1 MLLDDFSGPNKKNIN
16 KKYVVYLEGKPAIY
30 YANLR
35 EAEGD
40 IDDIKKLLPTLN
52 LEIRQ
57 EVYIQEDINNL
68 TPYIN
73 ESLDENLKQW
83 FKEKWVRFGPDGKIR
98 GDCAR
103 GDSSEGKP
111 KCLPQAKA
119 HALGKK
125 GRKYAASKK
134 RREDPNP
141 ERSGSAINVATKK
154 KTNEDQTSGI
164 VYATGPRTMGTNDVD
179 LIFKNLNTNKIVAWV
194 VGNNDDGG
202 VYEIRINHNGVKKGP
217 PNFVATGNPQD
228 DSDPHLIYKLGKP
241 GTGRMSAIGSVMQNG
256 FDKKNSTYYGQ
267 PLEFVGDDDWWSFLE
282 NIIGDITWE
291 DDAIDA
297 GYVDRLDNGDL
308 VFVKQN
314 LSKDS
319 LNELAPDPG
328 GGGGGGGD
336 EGDDGFELPL
346 DFKGQNIMVWPRNKK
361 HSMGDTATPFPRGE
375 RFTGKVYIMWDQPK
389 IEAIWYLDPKDREDR
404 EKEYKRVY
412 EPRGWEDYLDHKWY
426 DTTGVRYRLV
436 TDWKLI
442 PAKEPGGWPGIVD
455 AWGQDMKGEVMN
467 YPESFIT
474 EIIQKDGDG
483 RHFVE
488 PRQSVAEGQVN
499 EFAPGDGSGEGRWY
513 TDDQMIDIVGPDWA
527 PEDDTGHLTLG
538 QRLQDAQA
546 WLDDQGYSVVVEDV
560 QIDPE
565 GGYRWKIYGEFYN
578 PRFAKKDQGLA
589 EDSLNEFA
597 PTKSVGNFN
606 RGGGGTGR
614 GGDDDRNER
623 DDSDD
628 EGIINKILQ
637 ALERLQPDPFETY
650 GGEVEDVVVNLVSGG
665 RLDDY
670 IRAVGMGNI
679 PMKELIK
686 QGVIQTLKELKEL
699 YGDQGVAESQK
710 SKHNISEFG
719 EPPMIG
725 WFKVG
730 DIISG
735 KLRDGRSYTG
745 EIEEITVRPS
755 GKIKQLEMAK
765 VKILTLEGEEIDYRP
780 IVSVWTRDPDL
791 KKLSNRNQKGVAE
804 GFTDDINLVYA
815 MHPQPEESERVALG
829 ILDMDENEFIAA
841 WQKLPAEYQEEFN
854 FDLPLWNTDELKNYK
869 HITLKVMKFADYVKL
884 VEDYIRSQEMSQSA
898 VSALKKGVAEGQVNE
913 FAPDDTNDGIW
924 YNDNKIAKIVGQ
936 WWLADD
942 LLSNSS
948 NIYMYGDEAKESA
961 TQEAEEQLREKGF
974 YVNVLDV
981 RENTKKENLDWL
993 ISGPLVRVHIGEQ
1006 GITEATNRRKE
1017 ATLRIQKM
1025 LNDKFNANL
1034 DVDGILGP
1042 LTIASINKFMP
1053 NAKVKLADEPNRTT
1067 AVQGNKMKKENVN
1080 LESRYGDQY
1089 NVNKTTSVSLAK
1101 ELNDMVLELGE
1112 LIAASPK
1119 HPSLDRLKDKIVALN
1134 QELNDLGYDYDPQ
1147 AENFL
1152 TPITLD
1158 MRNLHE
1164 GICPQCKGS
1173 IVAES
1178 MINEKKDSCYYKVK
1192 SRYKV
1197 WPSAY
1202 ASGALVQCRKKG
1214 AKNWGKK
1221 NESKTVNENK
1231 IYFSIP
1237 KSLANETEL
1246 RESFNLR
1253 HDAKGWY
1260 LKEGQENFKKS
1271 YKNALKAFPVYKD
1284 TSEGF
1289 DMSKGTGSA
1298 PIKGDDFVLSP
1309 VGSIPK
1315 NKK

>member
-1221 NESKTVNENK
+1221 NESKTVNDNK

-1271 YKNALKAFPVYKD
+1271 YKDALKAFPLYKD
-1284 TSEGF
+1284 TSEGL

>member
-1 MLLDDFSGPNKKNIN
+1 MLLDDFSAPNKKNIN

-35 EAEGD
+35 EAKGD
-40 IDDIKKLLPTLN
+40 INDIKKLLPTLN

-57 EVYIQEDINNL
+57 EVCIKEDINNL

-73 ESLDENLKQW
+73 ESLDENLKKW

-154 KTNEDQTSGI
+154 KTNEDKTSGI
-164 VYATGPRTMGTNDVD
+164 VYATGPRTMGTNDVN

-202 VYEIRINHNGVKKGP
+202 VYEIRINQNGVKKGP

-228 DSDPHLIYKLGKP
+228 DSDQHLIYKLGKP

-319 LNELAPDPG
+319 LNELAPNPG

-336 EGDDGFELPL
+336 EGDDGFKLPL

-375 RFTGKVYIMWDQPK
+375 RFTGKVYIMWNQPK

-436 TDWKLI
+436 TDWKLK
-442 PAKEPGGWPGIVD
+442 PAKELGGWPGIVD

-488 PRQSVAEGQVN
+488 PRQSVAEDQLN

-513 TDDQMIDIVGPDWA
+513 TDDQMIDMVGPDWA
-527 PEDDTGHLTLG
+527 PEDDEGHLTLV

-546 WLDDQGYSVVVEDV
+546 WLDDKGYSVVVEDV
-560 QIDPE
+560 EIDPD

-637 ALERLQPDPFETY
+637 ALERLHPDPFETY

-699 YGDQGVAESQK
+699 YGDQGVAEGSEYTPPKLGTVKASIMNTTTPTVQIQVF
-710 SKHNISEFG
+710 KHNTLRGDSY
-719 EPPMIG
+719 
-725 WFKVG
+725 WVTKQVKTFKTMDQAKAYV
-730 DIISG
+730 DRIN
-735 KLRDGRSYTG
+735 
-745 EIEEITVRPS
+745 
-755 GKIKQLEMAK
+755 KQ
-765 VKILTLEGEEIDYRP
+765 
-780 IVSVWTRDPDL
+780 
-791 KKLSNRNQKGVAE
+791 GVAE

-924 YNDNKIAKIVGQ
+924 YNDNKIAKIVGR

-993 ISGPLVRVHIGEQ
+993 ISGPLVRVHIGKQ

-1119 HPSLDRLKDKIVALN
+1119 HPSINRLKDKIVALN

-1214 AKNWGKK
+1214 AKSWGKK
-1221 NESKTVNENK
+1221 NESKTVNDNK

-1237 KSLANETEL
+1237 KSLVNETEL

-1309 VGSIPK
+1309 VGSISK

>member
-637 ALERLQPDPFETY
+637 ALERLHPDPFETY

-924 YNDNKIAKIVGQ
+924 YNDNKIAKIVGR

-1221 NESKTVNENK
+1221 NESKTVNDNK

-1271 YKNALKAFPVYKD
+1271 YKDALKAFPLYKD
-1284 TSEGF
+1284 TSEGL

>member
-924 YNDNKIAKIVGQ
+924 YNDNKIAKIVGR

-1053 NAKVKLADEPNRTT
+1053 NAKIKLADEPNRTT

-1221 NESKTVNENK
+1221 NESKTVNDNK

-1271 YKNALKAFPVYKD
+1271 YKDALKAFPLYKD
-1284 TSEGF
+1284 TSEGL

>member
-1 MLLDDFSGPNKKNIN
+1 VAEAQVTQLPTQGADYSKYDTDHLKMLLRPGILHRNEARFKALIRKELQKREQQSQQGVADGSDKTFTVKYYSKKTGRN
-16 KKYVVYLEGKPAIY
+16 VT
-30 YANLR
+30 R
-35 EAEGD
+35 Q
-40 IDDIKKLLPTLN
+40 IK
-52 LEIRQ
+52 
-57 EVYIQEDINNL
+57 
-68 TPYIN
+68 
-73 ESLDENLKQW
+73 
-83 FKEKWVRFGPDGKIR
+83 
-98 GDCAR
+98 A
-103 GDSSEGKP
+103 SSESE
-111 KCLPQAKA
+111 L
-119 HALGKK
+119 
-125 GRKYAASKK
+125 
-134 RREDPNP
+134 
-141 ERSGSAINVATKK
+141 
-154 KTNEDQTSGI
+154 
-164 VYATGPRTMGTNDVD
+164 
-179 LIFKNLNTNKIVAWV
+179 W
-194 VGNNDDGG
+194 
-202 VYEIRINHNGVKKGP
+202 
-217 PNFVATGNPQD
+217 
-228 DSDPHLIYKLGKP
+228 
-241 GTGRMSAIGSVMQNG
+241 
-256 FDKKNSTYYGQ
+256 
-267 PLEFVGDDDWWSFLE
+267 
-282 NIIGDITWE
+282 
-291 DDAIDA
+291 
-297 GYVDRLDNGDL
+297 DRLR
-308 VFVKQN
+308 
-314 LSKDS
+314 
-319 LNELAPDPG
+319 A
-328 GGGGGGGD
+328 
-336 EGDDGFELPL
+336 
-346 DFKGQNIMVWPRNKK
+346 KGIDVV
-361 HSMGDTATPFPRGE
+361 S
-375 RFTGKVYIMWDQPK
+375 
-389 IEAIWYLDPKDREDR
+389 IEEQ
-404 EKEYKRVY
+404 
-412 EPRGWEDYLDHKWY
+412 G
-426 DTTGVRYRLV
+426 
-436 TDWKLI
+436 
-442 PAKEPGGWPGIVD
+442 
-455 AWGQDMKGEVMN
+455 
-467 YPESFIT
+467 
-474 EIIQKDGDG
+474 
-483 RHFVE
+483 
-488 PRQSVAEGQVN
+488 VAEGEVVPFRRSQQAKLTWQQLPKDVLQLAN
-499 EFAPGDGSGEGRWY
+499 DWYWASEDDFGLDAVMDPEGYGSGTKNDVRYFGALLQQRGWSIDFNDEHDKPGESNLILKNKLGQSVLLPIKDAQNFSGWAQDTDGDLREQDVGKGAEEDSEKIKGFHQSLGNAIRGRVSQMQANMAILKAQHPDTWLWEPGDIVYSTKTGRTY
-513 TDDQMIDIVGPDWA
+513 KIVGPWIDSHGTA
-527 PEDDTGHLTLG
+527 KYLY
-538 QRLQDAQA
+538 
-546 WLDDQGYSVVVEDV
+546 QGNDE
-560 QIDPE
+560 E
-565 GGYRWKIYGEFYN
+565 K
-578 PRFAKKDQGLA
+578 
-589 EDSLNEFA
+589 
-597 PTKSVGNFN
+597 
-606 RGGGGTGR
+606 GTFVA
-614 GGDDDRNER
+614 D
-623 DDSDD
+623 
-628 EGIINKILQ
+628 K
-637 ALERLQPDPFETY
+637 AH
-650 GGEVEDVVVNLVSGG
+650 
-665 RLDDY
+665 
-670 IRAVGMGNI
+670 
-679 PMKELIK
+679 K
-686 QGVIQTLKELKEL
+686 TLKKLSE
-699 YGDQGVAESQK
+699 DQGVAEGSEYTPPKLGTVKASIMNTTTPTVQIQVF
-710 SKHNISEFG
+710 KHNTLRGDSY
-719 EPPMIG
+719 
-725 WFKVG
+725 WVTKQVKTFKTMDQAKAYV
-730 DIISG
+730 DRIN
-735 KLRDGRSYTG
+735 
-745 EIEEITVRPS
+745 
-755 GKIKQLEMAK
+755 KQ
-765 VKILTLEGEEIDYRP
+765 
-780 IVSVWTRDPDL
+780 
-791 KKLSNRNQKGVAE
+791 GVAE

-924 YNDNKIAKIVGQ
+924 YNDNKIAKIVGR

-1164 GICPQCKGS
+1164 GICPKCKGS
-1173 IVAES
+1173 IVAEI
-1178 MINEKKDSCYYKVK
+1178 MINEKQDSCYYKVK

-1221 NESKTVNENK
+1221 NESKNVNENK

-1271 YKNALKAFPVYKD
+1271 YKDALKAFPLYKD
-1284 TSEGF
+1284 TSEGL

>member
-202 VYEIRINHNGVKKGP
+202 VYEIRMNHNGVKKGP

-228 DSDPHLIYKLGKP
+228 DSDQHLIYKLGKP

-670 IRAVGMGNI
+670 IRAVGLGNI

-841 WQKLPAEYQEEFN
+841 WKKLPAEYQEEFN

-924 YNDNKIAKIVGQ
+924 YNDNKIAKIVGR

-1221 NESKTVNENK
+1221 NESKTVNDNK

-1271 YKNALKAFPVYKD
+1271 YKDALKAFPLYKD
-1284 TSEGF
+1284 TSEGL

>member
-1 MLLDDFSGPNKKNIN
+1 M
-16 KKYVVYLEGKPAIY
+16 
-30 YANLR
+30 
-35 EAEGD
+35 
-40 IDDIKKLLPTLN
+40 
-52 LEIRQ
+52 
-57 EVYIQEDINNL
+57 
-68 TPYIN
+68 
-73 ESLDENLKQW
+73 
-83 FKEKWVRFGPDGKIR
+83 
-98 GDCAR
+98 
-103 GDSSEGKP
+103 
-111 KCLPQAKA
+111 
-119 HALGKK
+119 
-125 GRKYAASKK
+125 
-134 RREDPNP
+134 
-141 ERSGSAINVATKK
+141 
-154 KTNEDQTSGI
+154 
-164 VYATGPRTMGTNDVD
+164 
-179 LIFKNLNTNKIVAWV
+179 
-194 VGNNDDGG
+194 
-202 VYEIRINHNGVKKGP
+202 
-217 PNFVATGNPQD
+217 
-228 DSDPHLIYKLGKP
+228 
-241 GTGRMSAIGSVMQNG
+241 
-256 FDKKNSTYYGQ
+256 
-267 PLEFVGDDDWWSFLE
+267 
-282 NIIGDITWE
+282 
-291 DDAIDA
+291 
-297 GYVDRLDNGDL
+297 
-308 VFVKQN
+308 
-314 LSKDS
+314 
-319 LNELAPDPG
+319 
-328 GGGGGGGD
+328 
-336 EGDDGFELPL
+336 
-346 DFKGQNIMVWPRNKK
+346 
-361 HSMGDTATPFPRGE
+361 
-375 RFTGKVYIMWDQPK
+375 
-389 IEAIWYLDPKDREDR
+389 
-404 EKEYKRVY
+404 
-412 EPRGWEDYLDHKWY
+412 
-426 DTTGVRYRLV
+426 
-436 TDWKLI
+436 
-442 PAKEPGGWPGIVD
+442 
-455 AWGQDMKGEVMN
+455 
-467 YPESFIT
+467 
-474 EIIQKDGDG
+474 
-483 RHFVE
+483 
-488 PRQSVAEGQVN
+488 
-499 EFAPGDGSGEGRWY
+499 
-513 TDDQMIDIVGPDWA
+513 
-527 PEDDTGHLTLG
+527 
-538 QRLQDAQA
+538 
-546 WLDDQGYSVVVEDV
+546 
-560 QIDPE
+560 
-565 GGYRWKIYGEFYN
+565 
-578 PRFAKKDQGLA
+578 
-589 EDSLNEFA
+589 
-597 PTKSVGNFN
+597 
-606 RGGGGTGR
+606 
-614 GGDDDRNER
+614 
-623 DDSDD
+623 
-628 EGIINKILQ
+628 
-637 ALERLQPDPFETY
+637 QPDPFETY

-670 IRAVGMGNI
+670 IRAVGLGNI

-924 YNDNKIAKIVGQ
+924 YNDNKIAKIVGR

-1221 NESKTVNENK
+1221 NESKTVNDNK

-1271 YKNALKAFPVYKD
+1271 YKDALKAFPLYKD
-1284 TSEGF
+1284 TSEGL

>member
-164 VYATGPRTMGTNDVD
+164 VYATGPRTTGTNDVD
-179 LIFKNLNTNKIVAWV
+179 LIFKNLTTNKIVAWV

-202 VYEIRINHNGVKKGP
+202 VYEIRINQNGVKKGP

-637 ALERLQPDPFETY
+637 ALERLHPDPFETY

-924 YNDNKIAKIVGQ
+924 YNDNKIAKIVGR

-1053 NAKVKLADEPNRTT
+1053 NAKIKLADEPNRTT

-1221 NESKTVNENK
+1221 NESKTVNDNK

-1271 YKNALKAFPVYKD
+1271 YKDALKAFPLYKD
-1284 TSEGF
+1284 TSEGL